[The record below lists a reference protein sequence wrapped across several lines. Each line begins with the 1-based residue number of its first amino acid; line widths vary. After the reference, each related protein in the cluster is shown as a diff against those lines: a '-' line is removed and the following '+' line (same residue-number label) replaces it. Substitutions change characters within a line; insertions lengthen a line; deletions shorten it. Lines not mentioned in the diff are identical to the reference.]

1 MSTHSRTLCI
11 SPVHAN
17 ALCLFPFPANALSFG
32 LALPTI
38 PHDGPQP
45 IPCITTTAAAKYVV
59 FTDALPDVLLL
70 WLLLLLF
77 LLPVLVQV
85 AFTVPK
91 VEVVHG
97 GGASHALMIHHPKS
111 AEKLVGAVLPTCPL
125 VSLLSLAPQPMF
137 PIPRSS

>member
-1 MSTHSRTLCI
+1 M
-11 SPVHAN
+11 
-17 ALCLFPFPANALSFG
+17 
-32 LALPTI
+32 
-38 PHDGPQP
+38 
-45 IPCITTTAAAKYVV
+45 
-59 FTDALPDVLLL
+59 FTDALPDVSLL
-70 WLLLLLF
+70 WLLLLLLL

-111 AEKLVGAVLPTCPL
+111 AEKLVGAVFSTCPL

-137 PIPRSS
+137 PIP